1 MENITKND
9 LENSARLFAKNYTLD
24 YIKRII
30 MEAQSALHDLAF
42 DQFDYDWKS
51 GKSYHEQYT
60 EHDKKIRK
68 AWNDSKEA
76 IVNAYDDLTEIKG
89 TLYSADCCEEATDEE
104 IDDYI
109 KIAEEAEKLFNLIDD
124 ALYYLD
130 KAESA
135 YKELLDNFEELDY
148 LTR

>member
-1 MENITKND
+1 MENITKTD
-9 LENSARLFAKNYTLD
+9 LENSARNFAKYYTLD

-30 MEAQSALHDLAF
+30 VEAQSALHDIAF
-42 DQFDYDWKS
+42 GQFTCDWNSEKS
-51 GKSYHEQYT
+51 FSEQYDA
-60 EHDKKIRK
+60 HDKKIRK

-89 TLYSADCCEEATDEE
+89 TLYDADCCEEATEE
-104 IDDYI
+104 EVDDYI
-109 KIAEEAEKLFNLIDD
+109 KLAEEAEELFKLVDD
-124 ALYYLD
+124 ALYYLE